1 MLYVVRLIG
10 AQMIDEITKEDFINV
25 YSLNGKVVQMID
37 KICCHA
43 TRVIITG
50 TDPSIARY
58 YLINFKRQMTVLC
71 GFVRT

>member
-10 AQMIDEITKEDFINV
+10 AQMIDGITKEFINV

-37 KICCHA
+37 KICCRA

-50 TDPSIARY
+50 TDPSIAR
-58 YLINFKRQMTVLC
+58 LLHN
-71 GFVRT
+71 